1 MPDQK
6 KTFKPF
12 VAAESKMAELTV
24 KSVLVGSLFGVIFGA
39 ATVYL
44 ALKAGL
50 TVSASIPIAV
60 IAITLGRKFL
70 KTTILENNIIQTTGS
85 AGESIA
91 AGVAF
96 TLPGFLFLSSPD
108 SAEYFNYLTILILA
122 IVGGLLGTLLMVPL
136 RKALIV
142 NEHDNLPYP
151 EGTACGDVLKAGEKG
166 GDFAKTAFWGLGVA
180 FVYAILQK
188 VLHII
193 AETPYYATQ
202 QINKFFP
209 SAKLSGEITP
219 EYLGVGYII
228 GPKIGGVLVAGGVL
242 SWLVFIPL
250 FSSLVPPDIIA
261 GQLVKLGYLINITT
275 AGGKGGWN
283 PITHQFSDY
292 SAAVYYAYIR
302 QIGAGTVAAGGI
314 ITLMKTIPTIV
325 KSVKG
330 SVASLKSESGD
341 SGVKVVRTEKD
352 LSLKVVG
359 LGTLGLIALI
369 TFLPQVPG
377 DTIVQKLLIGVLA
390 TAGGKGGW
398 NPITHQFSD
407 YSAAVYY
414 AYIRQ
419 IGAGTVAAGGI
430 ITLIKTIPTIVKSV
444 KGSVASLKSES
455 GDSGVK
461 VVRTEK
467 DLSLKVVGLGT
478 LGLIALITFLPQVP
492 GDTIVQ
498 KLLIGVLVVIFGAL
512 FVTVS
517 SRIVGLIGSSNNP
530 ISGMTIATVMGTSLI
545 FLSVGWTGQSFEP
558 LVLVVGGMICIAAAN
573 AGATSQD
580 LKSGYIVGATPRN
593 QQIALFV
600 GAIVSSVVIG
610 LTVKFLDKPSSEM
623 LSQGINHA
631 IGTEKYPAPQATLMA
646 TLIKGILSQNLDWQ
660 YVFAGVF
667 LAITMELCGIKSLS
681 FAVGAYL
688 PLATT
693 LPIFIG
699 GAIRG
704 IVESKQKKENTAIS
718 AEEEE
723 LGKGNLFA
731 TGLVA
736 GGAVAGVIIAFIAGS
751 SGGEK
756 FLAAVSA
763 EEGLIHIFSQN
774 GYFLLGTILFSLMGL
789 ILYKIAVKK

>member
-1 MPDQK
+1 MSQPQK
-6 KTFKPF
+6 SFKPF
-12 VAAESKMAELTV
+12 VSPETNMKELTV
-24 KSVLVGSLFGVIFGA
+24 KSILVGSLFGVIFGA

-96 TLPGFLFLSSPD
+96 TLPGFLFLSSPS

-151 EGTACGDVLKAGEKG
+151 EGTACGDVLKAGERG

-180 FVYAILQK
+180 FVYAIFQK
-188 VLHII
+188 VMHVI
-193 AETPYYATQ
+193 AETPFYATK

-209 SAKLSGEITP
+209 SAKVSGEITP

-228 GPKIGGVLVAGGVL
+228 GPKIAGVLVAGSVL
-242 SWLVFIPL
+242 SWMVFIPL
-250 FSSLVPPDIIA
+250 LSTLVPPDVIA
-261 GQLVKLGYLINITT
+261 IQLVKLGYLSDIAN
-275 AGGKGGWN
+275 AGGKGGWD
-283 PITHQFSDY
+283 PVTHTFNDY
-292 SAAVYYAYIR
+292 SAAIYYAYVR
-302 QIGAGTVAAGGI
+302 QVGAGTVAAGGI
-314 ITLMKTIPTIV
+314 ITLVKTIPTIV

-330 SVASLKSESGD
+330 SMASLRGGSSATES
-341 SGVKVVRTEKD
+341 SVSRTDKD

-359 LGTLGLIALI
+359 LGSLALIAIISIIPSL
-369 TFLPQVPG
+369 PG
-377 DTIVQKLLIGVLA
+377 DGFLQKILIG
-390 TAGGKGGW
+390 
-398 NPITHQFSD
+398 I
-407 YSAAVYY
+407 
-414 AYIRQ
+414 
-419 IGAGTVAAGGI
+419 
-430 ITLIKTIPTIVKSV
+430 
-444 KGSVASLKSES
+444 
-455 GDSGVK
+455 
-461 VVRTEK
+461 
-467 DLSLKVVGLGT
+467 
-478 LGLIALITFLPQVP
+478 
-492 GDTIVQ
+492 
-498 KLLIGVLVVIFGAL
+498 LVVLFGAL

-545 FLSVGWTGQSFEP
+545 FLSLGWSGQAYEP

-600 GAIVSSVVIG
+600 GAIVSSIVIG
-610 LTVKFLDKPSSEM
+610 ITVKFLDKPTTEM
-623 LSQGINHA
+623 VQQGVQHA

-660 YVFAGVF
+660 YVIVGMF
-667 LAITMELCGIKSLS
+667 LAVVMELCGIKSLS
-681 FAVGAYL
+681 FAIGVYL

-704 IVESKQKKENTAIS
+704 LVESRQKKDKKEVS

-723 LGKGNLFA
+723 LSKGSLFA

-736 GGAVAGVIIAFIAGS
+736 GGAVAGVVIAFITGT
-751 SGGEK
+751 SGGEQ
-756 FLAAVSA
+756 FLRNISM
-763 EEGLIHIFSQN
+763 EHGLVELLSEN
-774 GYFLLGTILFSLMGL
+774 GYFLLGTLFFALMGL
-789 ILYKIAVKK
+789 ILYRVAMKKTE

>member
-1 MPDQK
+1 MSQPTKQ
-6 KTFKPF
+6 FKPF
-12 VAAESKMAELTV
+12 VAPESNMAELTV
-24 KSVLVGSLFGVIFGA
+24 KSILVGSLFGVIFGA

-180 FVYAILQK
+180 FVYALLQK
-188 VLHII
+188 VLHVI

-209 SAKLSGEITP
+209 SAKVSGEITP

-250 FSSLVPPDIIA
+250 FSSLVPPDMIA
-261 GQLVKLGYLINITT
+261 AQLVKLGYLADVAV
-275 AGGKGGWN
+275 AGGKGGWDPVAHTFN
-283 PITHQFSDY
+283 DFS
-292 SAAVYYAYIR
+292 S
-302 QIGAGTVAAGGI
+302 
-314 ITLMKTIPTIV
+314 
-325 KSVKG
+325 
-330 SVASLKSESGD
+330 
-341 SGVKVVRTEKD
+341 
-352 LSLKVVG
+352 
-359 LGTLGLIALI
+359 
-369 TFLPQVPG
+369 
-377 DTIVQKLLIGVLA
+377 
-390 TAGGKGGW
+390 
-398 NPITHQFSD
+398 
-407 YSAAVYY
+407 AVYY

-430 ITLIKTIPTIVKSV
+430 ITLIKTVPTIVKSV
-444 KGSVASLKSES
+444 KGSVASLKAES
-455 GDSGVK
+455 GENAGTVL
-461 VVRTEK
+461 RTEK

-478 LGLIALITFLPQVP
+478 LGLILLITLLPQVP
-492 GDTIVQ
+492 GDSVLQ
-498 KLLIGVLVVIFGAL
+498 KLLIGILVIIFGAL

-545 FLSVGWTGQSFEP
+545 FLSMGWTGQSYEP

-600 GAIVSSVVIG
+600 GAIVSSLVIG

-693 LPIFIG
+693 LPIFLG

-704 IVESKQKKENTAIS
+704 IVESKQKKANQQLS

-736 GGAVAGVIIAFIAGS
+736 GGAVAGVIIAFVSGS
-751 SGGEK
+751 DSGEK
-756 FLAAVSA
+756 FLAAISQ
-763 EEGLIHIFSQN
+763 EESLVHLLSEN
-774 GYFLLGTILFSLMGL
+774 GYFLLGTLFFALMAG
-789 ILYKIAVKK
+789 ILYKVAVKK

>member
-1 MPDQK
+1 MSQPQK
-6 KTFKPF
+6 SFKPF
-12 VAAESKMAELTV
+12 VSPETNMKELTV
-24 KSVLVGSLFGVIFGA
+24 KSILVGSLFGVIFGA

-96 TLPGFLFLSSPD
+96 TLPGFLFLSSPS

-151 EGTACGDVLKAGEKG
+151 EGTACGDVLKAGERG

-180 FVYAILQK
+180 FVYAIFQK
-188 VLHII
+188 VMHVI
-193 AETPYYATQ
+193 AETPFYATK

-209 SAKLSGEITP
+209 SAKVSGEITP

-228 GPKIGGVLVAGGVL
+228 GPKIAGVLVAGSVL
-242 SWLVFIPL
+242 SWMVFIPL
-250 FSSLVPPDIIA
+250 LSTLVPPDVIA
-261 GQLVKLGYLINITT
+261 IQLVKLGYLSDIAN
-275 AGGKGGWN
+275 AGGKGGWD
-283 PITHQFSDY
+283 PVTHTFNDY
-292 SAAVYYAYIR
+292 SAAIYYAYVR
-302 QIGAGTVAAGGI
+302 QVGAGTVAAGGI
-314 ITLMKTIPTIV
+314 ITLVKTIPTIV

-330 SVASLKSESGD
+330 SMASLRGGSSAAES
-341 SGVKVVRTEKD
+341 SISRTDKD

-359 LGTLGLIALI
+359 LGSLALIAIISIIPSL
-369 TFLPQVPG
+369 PG
-377 DTIVQKLLIGVLA
+377 DGFLQKILIG
-390 TAGGKGGW
+390 
-398 NPITHQFSD
+398 I
-407 YSAAVYY
+407 
-414 AYIRQ
+414 
-419 IGAGTVAAGGI
+419 
-430 ITLIKTIPTIVKSV
+430 
-444 KGSVASLKSES
+444 
-455 GDSGVK
+455 
-461 VVRTEK
+461 
-467 DLSLKVVGLGT
+467 
-478 LGLIALITFLPQVP
+478 
-492 GDTIVQ
+492 
-498 KLLIGVLVVIFGAL
+498 LVVLFGAL

-545 FLSVGWTGQSFEP
+545 FLSLGWSGQAYEP

-600 GAIVSSVVIG
+600 GAIVSSIVIG
-610 LTVKFLDKPSSEM
+610 ITVKFLDKPTTEM
-623 LSQGINHA
+623 VQQGVQHA

-660 YVFAGVF
+660 YVIVGMF
-667 LAITMELCGIKSLS
+667 LAVVMELCGIKSLS
-681 FAVGAYL
+681 FAIGVYL

-704 IVESKQKKENTAIS
+704 LVESRQKKDKKEVS

-723 LGKGNLFA
+723 LSKGSLFA

-736 GGAVAGVIIAFIAGS
+736 GGAVAGVVIAFITGT
-751 SGGEK
+751 SGGEQ
-756 FLAAVSA
+756 FLRNISM
-763 EEGLIHIFSQN
+763 EHGLVELLSEN
-774 GYFLLGTILFSLMGL
+774 GYFLLGTLFFALMGL
-789 ILYKIAVKK
+789 ILYRVAMKKTE

>member
-1 MPDQK
+1 MSQTQK
-6 KTFKPF
+6 QFKPF
-12 VAAESKMAELTV
+12 IAPESNIAELTV
-24 KSVLVGSLFGVIFGA
+24 KSILMGSLFGVIFGA

-108 SAEYFNYLTILILA
+108 SASYFNYLTILILA

-188 VLHII
+188 VTHII
-193 AETPYYATQ
+193 AETPYYATKQ
-202 QINKFFP
+202 VNKFFP
-209 SAKLSGEITP
+209 SAKVSGEITP
-219 EYLGVGYII
+219 EYMGVGYII
-228 GPKIGGVLVAGGVL
+228 GPKIAGVLVAGGVL
-242 SWLVFIPL
+242 SWLVLIPL
-250 FSSLVPPDIIA
+250 LSSLVPGDIIA
-261 GQLVKLGYLINITT
+261 AQLVKLGYLADITK

-283 PITHQFSDY
+283 PITHTFNDY
-292 SAAVYYAYIR
+292 SSAVYYA
-302 QIGAGTVAAGGI
+302 
-314 ITLMKTIPTIV
+314 
-325 KSVKG
+325 
-330 SVASLKSESGD
+330 
-341 SGVKVVRTEKD
+341 
-352 LSLKVVG
+352 
-359 LGTLGLIALI
+359 
-369 TFLPQVPG
+369 F
-377 DTIVQKLLIGVLA
+377 
-390 TAGGKGGW
+390 
-398 NPITHQFSD
+398 
-407 YSAAVYY
+407 
-414 AYIRQ
+414 IRQ

-430 ITLIKTIPTIVKSV
+430 ITLIKTLPTIAKSV
-444 KGSVASLKSES
+444 KGSMASLKGES
-455 GDSGVK
+455 TGVAS
-461 VVRTEK
+461 VLRTEK

-478 LGLIALITFLPQVP
+478 LALIALITILPQVP
-492 GDTIVQ
+492 GNSILQ
-498 KLLIGVLVVIFGAL
+498 KLLIGILVVLFGAL

-545 FLSVGWTGQSFEP
+545 FLSVGWTGQMFEP

-600 GAIVSSVVIG
+600 GAIVSSIVIG
-610 LTVKFLDKPSSEM
+610 ITVKFLDKPSSEM
-623 LSQGINHA
+623 ISQGIHHA

-667 LAITMELCGIKSLS
+667 LAITMELCGIKALS

-704 IVESKQKKENTAIS
+704 IVDAKKKKENTVVS

-736 GGAVAGVIIAFIAGS
+736 GGAVAGVIIAFISGS

-763 EEGLIHIFSQN
+763 EGSLVRSLSEG
-774 GYFLLGTILFSLMGL
+774 GYFVLGTAFFALMGVM
-789 ILYKIAVKK
+789 LYRVGRR

>member
-1 MPDQK
+1 MFTEKLLASSKNQLMSQPQK
-6 KTFKPF
+6 SFKPF
-12 VAAESKMAELTV
+12 VSPETNMKELTV
-24 KSVLVGSLFGVIFGA
+24 KSILVGSLFGVIFGA

-96 TLPGFLFLSSPD
+96 TLPGFLFLSSPS

-142 NEHDNLPYP
+142 NEHHNLPYP
-151 EGTACGDVLKAGEKG
+151 EGTACGDVLKAGERG

-180 FVYAILQK
+180 FVYAIFQK
-188 VLHII
+188 VVHVI
-193 AETPYYATQ
+193 AETPFYATK

-209 SAKLSGEITP
+209 SAKVSGEITP

-228 GPKIGGVLVAGGVL
+228 GPKIAGVLVAGSVL
-242 SWLVFIPL
+242 SWMVFIPL
-250 FSSLVPPDIIA
+250 LSTLVPPDVIA
-261 GQLVKLGYLINITT
+261 IQLVKLGYLSDIAN
-275 AGGKGGWN
+275 AGGKGGWD
-283 PITHQFSDY
+283 PVTHTFNDY
-292 SAAVYYAYIR
+292 SAAIYYAYVR
-302 QIGAGTVAAGGI
+302 QVGAGTVAAGGI
-314 ITLMKTIPTIV
+314 ITLVKTIPTIV

-330 SVASLKSESGD
+330 SMASLRGGSSAAES
-341 SGVKVVRTEKD
+341 SISRTDKD
-352 LSLKVVG
+352 LNLKVVG
-359 LGTLGLIALI
+359 LGSLALIAIISIIPSL
-369 TFLPQVPG
+369 PG
-377 DTIVQKLLIGVLA
+377 DGFLQKILIG
-390 TAGGKGGW
+390 
-398 NPITHQFSD
+398 I
-407 YSAAVYY
+407 
-414 AYIRQ
+414 
-419 IGAGTVAAGGI
+419 
-430 ITLIKTIPTIVKSV
+430 
-444 KGSVASLKSES
+444 
-455 GDSGVK
+455 
-461 VVRTEK
+461 
-467 DLSLKVVGLGT
+467 
-478 LGLIALITFLPQVP
+478 
-492 GDTIVQ
+492 
-498 KLLIGVLVVIFGAL
+498 LVVLFGAL

-545 FLSVGWTGQSFEP
+545 FLSLGWSGQAYEP

-600 GAIVSSVVIG
+600 GAIVSSIVIG
-610 LTVKFLDKPSSEM
+610 ITVKFLDKPTTEM
-623 LSQGINHA
+623 VQQGVQHA

-660 YVFAGVF
+660 YVIVGMF
-667 LAITMELCGIKSLS
+667 LAVVMELCGIKSLS
-681 FAVGAYL
+681 FAIGVYL

-699 GAIRG
+699 GAVRG
-704 IVESKQKKENTAIS
+704 LVEGRQKKEKKEVST
-718 AEEEE
+718 EEEE
-723 LGKGNLFA
+723 LSKGSLFA

-736 GGAVAGVIIAFIAGS
+736 GGAVAGVVIAFITGT
-751 SGGEK
+751 SGGEQ
-756 FLAAVSA
+756 FLRNISM
-763 EEGLIHIFSQN
+763 EHGLVELLSEN
-774 GYFLLGTILFSLMGL
+774 GYFLLGTLFFALMGL
-789 ILYKIAVKK
+789 ILYRVAMKKTE

>member
-1 MPDQK
+1 MSQPQK
-6 KTFKPF
+6 NFKPF
-12 VAAESKMAELTV
+12 VSPETNMKELTV
-24 KSVLVGSLFGVIFGA
+24 KSILVGSLFGVIFGA

-96 TLPGFLFLSSPD
+96 TLPGFLFLSSPS

-151 EGTACGDVLKAGEKG
+151 EGTACGDVLKAGERG

-180 FVYAILQK
+180 FVYALLQK
-188 VLHII
+188 VMHAI
-193 AETPYYATQ
+193 AETPFYATK

-209 SAKLSGEITP
+209 SAKVSGEITP

-228 GPKIGGVLVAGGVL
+228 GPRIAGVLVAGSVL

-250 FSSLVPPDIIA
+250 LSTLVPADAIA
-261 GQLVKLGYLINITT
+261 IQLAKLGYLADI
-275 AGGKGGWN
+275 AKPGGKGGWD
-283 PITHQFSDY
+283 PVTHTFADY
-292 SAAVYYAYIR
+292 SAAIYYAYVR
-302 QIGAGTVAAGGI
+302 QVGAGTVAAGGI
-314 ITLMKTIPTIV
+314 ITLLKTLPTIV

-330 SVASLKSESGD
+330 SMASLRGGAGAGAENINVS
-341 SGVKVVRTEKD
+341 RTDKD

-359 LGTLGLIALI
+359 LGSLALIAIISIIPNL
-369 TFLPQVPG
+369 PG
-377 DTIVQKLLIGVLA
+377 DGFLQKI
-390 TAGGKGGW
+390 
-398 NPITHQFSD
+398 
-407 YSAAVYY
+407 
-414 AYIRQ
+414 
-419 IGAGTVAAGGI
+419 
-430 ITLIKTIPTIVKSV
+430 
-444 KGSVASLKSES
+444 
-455 GDSGVK
+455 
-461 VVRTEK
+461 
-467 DLSLKVVGLGT
+467 
-478 LGLIALITFLPQVP
+478 
-492 GDTIVQ
+492 
-498 KLLIGVLVVIFGAL
+498 LIGVLVVLFGAL

-545 FLSVGWTGQSFEP
+545 FLSLGWSGQAYEP

-600 GAIVSSVVIG
+600 GAIVSSIVIG
-610 LTVKFLDKPSSEM
+610 ITVKFLDKPTTEM
-623 LSQGINHA
+623 VQQGINHA

-660 YVFAGVF
+660 YVIVGMF
-667 LAITMELCGIKSLS
+667 LAVVMELCGIKSLS
-681 FAVGAYL
+681 FAIGVYL

-704 IVESKQKKENTAIS
+704 IVEGRQKKDKKEVS

-723 LGKGNLFA
+723 LSKGSLFA

-736 GGAVAGVIIAFIAGS
+736 GGAVAGVVIAFITGT
-751 SGGEK
+751 SGGEQ
-756 FLAAVSA
+756 FLKNISMEHGLVSA
-763 EEGLIHIFSQN
+763 LSEN
-774 GYFLLGTILFSLMGL
+774 GYFLLGTLFFALMGF
-789 ILYKIAVKK
+789 ILYRVAMKKTD